1 MRQSLGMMRRRFVP
15 RGGPVCGPAG
25 DISRSMVDRA
35 SASAV
40 SRTRQDGEKEVSP
53 SGFRINEL
61 TRYTEQIALLEAH
74 YLVARMVQTFQTMAS
89 QESRDWEELFALAI
103 TCKYG
108 VKVKM
113 DWA

>member
-1 MRQSLGMMRRRFVP
+1 
-15 RGGPVCGPAG
+15 
-25 DISRSMVDRA
+25 
-35 SASAV
+35 
-40 SRTRQDGEKEVSP
+40 
-53 SGFRINEL
+53 
-61 TRYTEQIALLEAH
+61 
-74 YLVARMVQTFQTMAS
+74 MVQTFQTMAS